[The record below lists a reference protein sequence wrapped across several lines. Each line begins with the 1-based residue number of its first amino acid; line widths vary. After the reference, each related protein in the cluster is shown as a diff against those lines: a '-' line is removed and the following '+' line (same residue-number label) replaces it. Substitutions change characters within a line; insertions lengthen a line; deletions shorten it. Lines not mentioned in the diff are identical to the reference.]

1 MATVG
6 SMFKR
11 KAKVGLLLLAADWFW
26 QQNIQGSGGR
36 YSRVPQLVEVDMA
49 ALTGAIA
56 DDLELVTVG
65 LVHNV
70 SQARAA
76 VKRFRAADIDLL
88 LICSIIWSEDQP
100 LIEVLRSLPEV
111 PLLVWCFTPSATLP
125 KRVSVIELFRRSGP
139 VGALQHSA
147 PLRRLGRRFGIVCG
161 APGDPA
167 VRRAIREYAAAAR
180 VVRALKRVTIGLL
193 PGHCEAMTGTFTD
206 KTRLRKEMG
215 PVVKKISVAQ
225 YAASVATVPQKEAV
239 AFAEHLKKRYPLSEV
254 SSESLLQASRAS
266 LGLAK
271 LAEEQQLDAIALN
284 DLAPELHRALG
295 VRPFLAVPSFF
306 GAGRVIGME
315 GDVTTTMGLL
325 IARGLSDSPPM
336 YTEIFTFDEK
346 RNGVLAGHAG
356 MHDLSL
362 AESPRGIR
370 ITPDYEYCEAN
381 PLEGAWLEFRARQG
395 RVTLASF
402 FGDAARFKVVIA
414 GGQALRGG
422 PRLQG
427 FAHIFVKLD
436 TPVADFFQRAIKTG
450 ITQHWVITHANIRSQ
465 LRHLAGILNM
475 ECVEI

>member
-1 MATVG
+1 MLN
-6 SMFKR
+6 R
-11 KAKVGLLLLAADWFW
+11 KPKVGLLLLAADWFW

-36 YSRVPQLVEVDMA
+36 YSRVPQLVASDMA
-49 ALTGAIA
+49 ALSSAIA
-56 DDLELVTVG
+56 DDLELITVG
-65 LVHNV
+65 LVHNL

-88 LICSIIWSEDQP
+88 LISSIIWSEDQP
-100 LIEVLRSLPEV
+100 LIEVLRGLPDV
-111 PLLVWCFTPSATLP
+111 PLLVWCFAPSATLP
-125 KRVSVIELFRRSGP
+125 SRVSVIELFRRSGP
-139 VGALQHSA
+139 VGTVQHSA
-147 PLRRLGRRFGIVCG
+147 PLRRLGRTFGFVCG

-167 VRRAIREYAAAAR
+167 IIRSIREYAAAAR
-180 VVRALKRVTIGLL
+180 VAKALKRVTIGLL

-206 KTRLRKEMG
+206 AKRLKKAIG

-225 YAASVATVPQKEAV
+225 YAASVATVPKKEAE
-239 AFAEHLKKRYPLSEV
+239 AFAQHLRKCYPLIEV
-254 SSESLLQASRAS
+254 SWKSLLAASRAS
-266 LGLAK
+266 LGIAK
-271 LAEEQQLDAIALN
+271 LAEKQQLDAIALN

-295 VRPFLAVPSFF
+295 MRPFLAVPEFF
-306 GAGRVIGME
+306 AAGRVIGME

-325 IARGLSDSPPM
+325 IMRYLSDSPPM
-336 YTEIFTFDEK
+336 YTEIYTFDEK
-346 RNGVLAGHAG
+346 RNGVLAGHAS
-356 MHDLSL
+356 MHDLRL

-370 ITPDYEYCEAN
+370 ITPDYEYCEVN
-381 PLEGAWLEFRARQG
+381 PLEGAWLEFRAKPG

-402 FGDAARFKVVIA
+402 FGDVARFKVVIA
-414 GGQALRGG
+414 EGQALRSG

-436 TPVADFFQRAIKTG
+436 TPVADFFQQAIKTG